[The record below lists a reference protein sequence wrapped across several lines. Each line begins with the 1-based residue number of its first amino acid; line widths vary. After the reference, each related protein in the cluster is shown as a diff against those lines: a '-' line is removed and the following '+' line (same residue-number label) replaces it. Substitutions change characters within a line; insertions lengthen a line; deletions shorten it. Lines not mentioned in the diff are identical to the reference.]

1 MQLLKGKGKTRQA
14 GWVAIGL
21 GFVALGSSLPAQADI
36 VADWADTGARTVTGA
51 AVGVPPLSTP
61 EDRSPNY
68 SVDLATLH
76 IAIYDTVVAF
86 EGGYDPF
93 AAVPASLPAG
103 ASFDAAVHEAAY
115 QVLST
120 LFPARS
126 AHYLTDYTNRMAAA
140 VVADGAAAVNSGRAV
155 GADVAAQVIALRSND
170 GRENLVDISWA
181 SNPNP
186 PAGQFVPSGPALAG
200 RGNPNTRPFV
210 MTNAAQFRPAGPP
223 ALTSEQY
230 AEDYNEIQQDGID
243 DARST
248 RTQAEDD
255 LAQFGTSPPP
265 LFWTRNLNR
274 FANLPETVDNA
285 RLMAAIWVAHS
296 DASIA
301 CFEAKYYYKF
311 WRPRTAI
318 PNGGVDGNDAT
329 DVDGSWLPNN
339 TTPNHPEY
347 PAAHS
352 CASASSFEVI
362 RQLNGNKKKL
372 SFFMDF
378 APNVLV
384 RPYDSTDDFLK
395 DIKDA
400 RVLGGMHFRTST
412 DDGTNLGRQVAK
424 YVLKHHFRPVD

>member
-1 MQLLKGKGKTRQA
+1 
-14 GWVAIGL
+14 V
-21 GFVALGSSLPAQADI
+21 
-36 VADWADTGARTVTGA
+36 
-51 AVGVPPLSTP
+51 
-61 EDRSPNY
+61 
-68 SVDLATLH
+68 
-76 IAIYDTVVAF
+76 
-86 EGGYDPF
+86 
-93 AAVPASLPAG
+93 
-103 ASFDAAVHEAAY
+103 
-115 QVLST
+115 
-120 LFPARS
+120 
-126 AHYLTDYTNRMAAA
+126 MA
-140 VVADGAAAVNSGRAV
+140 
-155 GADVAAQVIALRSND
+155 
-170 GRENLVDISWA
+170 
-181 SNPNP
+181 
-186 PAGQFVPSGPALAG
+186 
-200 RGNPNTRPFV
+200 
-210 MTNAAQFRPAGPP
+210 NAAQFRPAGPP
-223 ALTSEQY
+223 ALSSEQY
-230 AEDYNEIQQDGID
+230 AEDYNEIKQDGID

-318 PNGGVDGNDAT
+318 PHGDVDGNIAT
-329 DVDGSWLPNN
+329 TVDGSWLPNN
-339 TTPNHPEY
+339 VTPNHPEY

-384 RPYDSTDDFLK
+384 RNYDSTDDFLK

-412 DDGTNLGRQVAK
+412 DDGTTLGRQVAK